1 MVFNVV
7 VFTRAGVATARKAR
21 GALAACK
28 TLGIPSN
35 MLELLDVRAKDDL
48 ELYYKTIPDY
58 FEQDDGR
65 KLTEIPDRTSTD
77 MIEGRY

>member
-35 MLELLDVRAKDDL
+35 MLELFEYLTLGGSSIRTYNGTLKRFASPRVAQCERDAAK
-48 ELYYKTIPDY
+48 P
-58 FEQDDGR
+58 
-65 KLTEIPDRTSTD
+65 
-77 MIEGRY
+77 